1 MEGILKQSSC
11 LKCPHLI
18 YKVVLESGYLNVSAT
33 VTWQDQRP
41 SLKASFSPSPLE
53 RMQQTG
59 ISHFIPLRPLYSQY
73 TRFCMWVAKPALRHH
88 HYLSIGETNLPPMSK
103 PCHVGVSYTEQKKQ
117 FCWECK
123 KYTKLCFSLNLQ
135 FWSHY
140 TVCMTLLPLFLYPNS
155 LFRCKVQLM
164 LECPTTA
171 LAMAELNS
179 CKTVPTGSRE
189 SILVLSQIK
198 CFRIVN
204 DFLS

>member
-123 KYTKLCFSLNLQ
+123 KYTKLCFFLNLQ

-140 TVCMTLLPLFLYPNS
+140 TVCMTLLPLFISIPKFPLQAQSTAHVGMPYNS
-155 LFRCKVQLM
+155 SCHGWIEQLQN
-164 LECPTTA
+164 CSYRVKRKYFGFVS
-171 LAMAELNS
+171 N
-179 CKTVPTGSRE
+179 
-189 SILVLSQIK
+189 
-198 CFRIVN
+198 
-204 DFLS
+204 